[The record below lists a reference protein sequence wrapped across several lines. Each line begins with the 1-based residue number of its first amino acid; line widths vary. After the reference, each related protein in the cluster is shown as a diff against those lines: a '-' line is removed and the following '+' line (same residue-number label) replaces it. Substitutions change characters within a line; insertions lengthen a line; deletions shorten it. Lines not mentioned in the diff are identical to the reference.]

1 MVRKREREKEISSN
15 EGRATAGGS
24 RGGTGRRD
32 GRPLHLPRE
41 SSSPSSIPSAP
52 AAGRRSCVLL
62 LSGGLDSATC
72 LALVS
77 RWGWT
82 VHALS
87 FDYGQRHRVE
97 LLAARRLART
107 YRVASHR
114 VIAIPSLGALGGSA
128 LTDRSI
134 RVPKKSL
141 GKTRVPVTYVPARN
155 TLFLAF
161 ALGVA
166 ETSGATEIV
175 IGANALDYSGYPD
188 CRPAF
193 LARVRARREPRDEG
207 RRRGAAL
214 LRPRAASLALEGR
227 DRPARARARARS
239 RPHDVLLRA
248 LGLGK
253 ALRRVRLVSPQGE
266 GLRRGRRRGSPDALI
281 HRAGVRAA
289 SSRAR
294 ARRSRGGRSRG

>member
-1 MVRKREREKEISSN
+1 MRHRRLHLLRRSSSL
-15 EGRATAGGS
+15 ESIPDAPVS
-24 RGGTGRRD
+24 GRRT
-32 GRPLHLPRE
+32 
-41 SSSPSSIPSAP
+41 A
-52 AAGRRSCVLL
+52 VVL

-77 RWGWT
+77 HWGWM

-87 FDYGQRHRVE
+87 FDYGQRHRIE
-97 LLAARRLART
+97 LRAARSLARR

-134 RVPKKSL
+134 RVPKMAL
-141 GKTRVPVTYVPARN
+141 GKARIPITYVPARN

-166 ETSGATEIV
+166 ESSGATEIV

-193 LARVRARREPRDEG
+193 LKAFERVAKLGTKAGAGGGSFAIRAP
-207 RRRGAAL
+207 L
-214 LRPRAASLALEGR
+214 LEMSKGDIVRLALALGLDIRLTTSCYDPGKGGR
-227 DRPARARARARS
+227 PCGSCDS
-239 RPHDVLLRA
+239 CLLRA
-248 LGLGK
+248 KGLT
-253 ALRRVRLVSPQGE
+253 E
-266 GLRRGRRRGSPDALI
+266 
-281 HRAGVRAA
+281 AGAVDK
-289 SSRAR
+289 
-294 ARRSRGGRSRG
+294 